1 MTSCYELVIHH
12 SRWLFLPTVT
22 PSRQTKKGATHVNQK
37 WVCFPVNMPLCYQIC
52 VAKCPYSDR
61 DDPLENLFKNHRPRW
76 QKVHFRLTF
85 IAQKRRY
92 LNSLLLLSRW
102 LDADVPLPCFLGVR
116 LGRQYTTLFQKL
128 VITTNVP
135 NVTRAPNVTW
145 RYLHLHFRCNSHSM

>member
-1 MTSCYELVIHH
+1 MSCYELVIHH
-12 SRWLFLPTVT
+12 SRWLFLCTVT
-22 PSRQTKKGATHVNQK
+22 PSLQTKKGATHVNQK

-61 DDPLENLFKNHRPRW
+61 DDPLENLFK
-76 QKVHFRLTF
+76 TT
-85 IAQKRRY
+85 AQDGKKSTSGWRSS
-92 LNSLLLLSRW
+92 LKNSLLLLSRW

-116 LGRQYTTLFQKL
+116 WGRQYTTLFQKL